1 MRFILTGS
9 LREVMRMTGWSACV
23 FYLALTGAASFLL
36 GRCLPSSLLRAE
48 FFPCFSFEQEG
59 RIYECLHIKAWQNKL
74 PDMSR
79 VLPGALPK
87 KRLEGHYKATLPDMV
102 RETCAAELTHALL
115 CVTGLY
121 CLRLWPGSGGAVLAV
136 LNALVNGLY
145 ILIQRYNRP
154 RLLRLMRGRQIRKE
168 FLCGYS
174 S

>member
-1 MRFILTGS
+1 
-9 LREVMRMTGWSACV
+9 MTGWRSCV
-23 FYLALTGAASFLL
+23 CYLALTGLGAFVLGRVLPPFLL
-36 GRCLPSSLLRAE
+36 REDC
-48 FFPCFSFEQEG
+48 FPYASFSFERDG

-79 VLPGALPK
+79 ILPGALPR
-87 KRLEGHYKATLPDMV
+87 KRLETHYKATLPDMV
-102 RETCAAELTHALL
+102 RETCAAELTHGLL

-121 CLRLWPGSGGAVLAV
+121 CLRLWPGVGGAVVTA
-136 LNALVNGLY
+136 LNTLVNGLY

>member
-1 MRFILTGS
+1 
-9 LREVMRMTGWSACV
+9 MTGWGACV
-23 FYLALTGAASFLL
+23 GYLALTGFASFVL
-36 GRCLPSSLLRAE
+36 GRHLPKILLRAE
-48 FFPCFSFEQEG
+48 LFPCFSFEREG

-79 VLPGALPK
+79 ILPGTMPR
-87 KRLEGHYKATLPDMV
+87 KRLETHYKATLPDMV

-121 CLRLWPGSGGAVLAV
+121 CQRLWPGSGGAVLAA
-136 LNALVNGLY
+136 LNVLVNGLY